1 MISNKIGELE
11 KTMNHIYQEE
21 KFGENWFDF
30 QDLYSQF
37 VQQMNDGDIF
47 VEVGC
52 WKGKSVSYIAV
63 EIINSSKDIKCYA
76 IDTWRG
82 SKEHQNDNSVAS
94 NSLYEL
100 FLDNIEPVK
109 NVVVPVRKS
118 SLEAVKDF
126 ADGSINVVYIDASH
140 EYDDVKAD
148 ILAWL
153 PKVKRGGILAGHDY
167 TWESVKKAV
176 DETLGENSIQ
186 RHCVSSW
193 SYRV

>member
-1 MISNKIGELE
+1 
-11 KTMNHIYQEE
+11 MNHIYQEE
-21 KFGENWFDF
+21 KFGENWFDY

-37 VQQMNDGDIF
+37 VQQIDIGGVF
-47 VEVGC
+47 VEVGS

-63 EIINSSKDIKCYA
+63 EIINSGKDIKCYA
-76 IDTWRG
+76 VDTWNG
-82 SKEHQNDNSVAS
+82 SKEHQNDISVIS

-100 FLDNIEPVK
+100 FLDNSEPVK

-118 SLEAVKDF
+118 SLEAAKDF
-126 ADGSINVVYIDASH
+126 SDGSIDVVYLDASH
-140 EYDDVKAD
+140 EYDDVKDD

-153 PKVKRGGILAGHDY
+153 PKVKQGGILAGHDY
-167 TWESVKKAV
+167 TWESVKRAV

-186 RHCVSSW
+186 RHCFSSW